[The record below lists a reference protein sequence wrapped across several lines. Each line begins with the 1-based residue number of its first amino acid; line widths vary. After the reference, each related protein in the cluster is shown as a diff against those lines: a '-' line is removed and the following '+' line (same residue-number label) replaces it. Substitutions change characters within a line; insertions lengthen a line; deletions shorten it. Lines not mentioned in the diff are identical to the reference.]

1 MFFKGFPYDCQLTM
15 RSTLPLRHQSP
26 SHPQIMLH
34 FLHSRNLVSVSILR
48 LLHQGCGV
56 CWCVL
61 DSAWPEH
68 CNTFWCV
75 TLELCQPGGRGKPLW
90 GAVWSAAHHQVNQ
103 YYVLYLHSTESHN
116 ICVTHPPSFSW
127 NLGTSQPWHYKV
139 ICTGNLSIMSSRLW
153 NQFTT
158 EH

>member
-1 MFFKGFPYDCQLTM
+1 MS
-15 RSTLPLRHQSP
+15 STLPLRHQSP

-56 CWCVL
+56 WWCVL
-61 DSAWPEH
+61 DSAWLEH

-103 YYVLYLHSTESHN
+103 YYVLYLISSIAQKASIFVLRTHLLFPETLEPHN
-116 ICVTHPPSFSW
+116 LDITKLFVLETSVSCLRDYGI
-127 NLGTSQPWHYKV
+127 NLQQNTSLV
-139 ICTGNLSIMSSRLW
+139 SI
-153 NQFTT
+153 
-158 EH
+158 